1 METSKVIIESAGIIV
16 ASEVCTFPQNN
27 SFFLLP
33 YYISLEALDLTFIA
47 SPPDFSSLGYDNM
60 L

>member
-1 METSKVIIESAGIIV
+1 MIIESAGIIV